1 MVTIK
6 DISEKCGVSVSTV
19 SKVLNG
25 YSEISTQT
33 KDLVK
38 AAAVELGYG
47 KKSVS
52 AFYKKRRTYQLGV
65 LFSTMWNLG
74 LKQEYFAYIL
84 SSFREE
90 ANNAGYDV
98 TFLEHNVGRKTM
110 TYLEHC
116 RSRQFDGVCI
126 ACTYFLLPEVV
137 ELAQSEFPIVTI
149 DHAYNGSIAIL
160 SDNIGGMKDLA
171 EYVIS
176 MGHKK
181 IAYIHGTESVVMHN
195 RLAGF
200 NRVMQEHGI
209 VIPEKF
215 YLSGEYTNPDLAEK
229 IATQLLSLSD
239 RPTCILAPDDISALG
254 VFRAAAKKG
263 LKIPDD
269 LSVAGYDGISVSQV
283 IVPRLTTVQ
292 QDSETIGREAAK
304 RLIRYIESPMTT
316 PIENCIVKS
325 KLVKGESVIAPKGSL
340 RAIYNNL

>member
-1 MVTIK
+1 
-6 DISEKCGVSVSTV
+6 
-19 SKVLNG
+19 
-25 YSEISTQT
+25 
-33 KDLVK
+33 
-38 AAAVELGYG
+38 
-47 KKSVS
+47 
-52 AFYKKRRTYQLGV
+52 
-65 LFSTMWNLG
+65 
-74 LKQEYFAYIL
+74 
-84 SSFREE
+84 
-90 ANNAGYDV
+90 
-98 TFLEHNVGRKTM
+98 
-110 TYLEHC
+110 
-116 RSRQFDGVCI
+116 
-126 ACTYFLLPEVV
+126 
-137 ELAQSEFPIVTI
+137 
-149 DHAYNGSIAIL
+149 
-160 SDNIGGMKDLA
+160 
-171 EYVIS
+171 
-176 MGHKK
+176 
-181 IAYIHGTESVVMHN
+181 
-195 RLAGF
+195 
-200 NRVMQEHGI
+200 MQEHGI